1 MLVIVNVELNAV
13 QLVAMGSLC
22 SKSGAHSSG
31 HTVLASSSSTNP
43 GDPSRSDPRAAA
55 AEAAERRLKAAHA
68 RGTSASNPNQGKLAS
83 QLAKPP
89 KPSTQQEENLV
100 WD

>member
-1 MLVIVNVELNAV
+1 
-13 QLVAMGSLC
+13 MGSLC

-31 HTVLASSSSTNP
+31 HTVLASPSAALNP
-43 GDPSRSDPRAAA
+43 GGLSTTDPRAAA
-55 AEAAERRLKAAHA
+55 AEAAERRLKTAQA

-83 QLAKPP
+83 QLAKPA
-89 KPSTQQEENLV
+89 KPVSQSRQEENLV